1 MILSLS
7 ILTSGSYQMIPVC
20 KTDKNKQHKYTMH
33 HFFLVIQDKKPHLS
47 LWIMLSATDT
57 NFDSLKIKYLK
68 IAAKNMMGEK
78 TQKTKQKV

>member
-1 MILSLS
+1 
-7 ILTSGSYQMIPVC
+7 
-20 KTDKNKQHKYTMH
+20 MH

-57 NFDSLKIKYLK
+57 NFDLLKIKYLK
-68 IAAKNMMGEK
+68 IAAKNVMGEK

>member
-20 KTDKNKQHKYTMH
+20 KTDKNKQHKNTMH
-33 HFFLVIQDKKPHLS
+33 HFFLVMQDKKPHLS

-57 NFDSLKIKYLK
+57 NFDLLKIKDLK
-68 IAAKNMMGEK
+68 IAAKNVK
-78 TQKTKQKV
+78 TRKTKQNV